1 MDSIGPN
8 QTLFKSFPVPTV
20 SGMAAYS
27 SENELVFL
35 QTHTRAGIVAGVF
48 FGQGGAGSS
57 DRESHAALT
66 CR

>member
-8 QTLFKSFPVPTV
+8 QTLFKSFPLPTA

-27 SENELVFL
+27 SENELAFL
-35 QTHTRAGIVAGVF
+35 QKHTRAGIVAGVF

-57 DRESHAALT
+57 DR
-66 CR
+66 